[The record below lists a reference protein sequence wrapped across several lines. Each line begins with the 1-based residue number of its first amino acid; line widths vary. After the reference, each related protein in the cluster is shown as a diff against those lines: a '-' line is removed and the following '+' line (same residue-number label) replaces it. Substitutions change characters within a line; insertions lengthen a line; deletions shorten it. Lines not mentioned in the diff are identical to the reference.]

1 MILTSNYGEAGAIE
15 RYGPARGLPQPYSG
29 HNAYGDWGPP
39 PDGAAPVITV
49 GLSPAEM
56 AAHLDGCRVV
66 ARGSTTT
73 PDSTTTSKAR
83 RSWSAPARAGRGHEE
98 WPELRHLG

>member
-1 MILTSNYGEAGAIE
+1 MILTSNYGQAGAIE
-15 RYGPARGLPQPYSG
+15 RFGPERGLPQPYSG

-49 GLSPAEM
+49 GLTPAQM

-66 ARGSTTT
+66 ARIDNDDDVDNDEQGA
-73 PDSTTTSKAR
+73 PVMVCAGPR
-83 RSWSAPARAGRGHEE
+83 RPWSEE
-98 WPELRHLG
+98 WPELRHFG